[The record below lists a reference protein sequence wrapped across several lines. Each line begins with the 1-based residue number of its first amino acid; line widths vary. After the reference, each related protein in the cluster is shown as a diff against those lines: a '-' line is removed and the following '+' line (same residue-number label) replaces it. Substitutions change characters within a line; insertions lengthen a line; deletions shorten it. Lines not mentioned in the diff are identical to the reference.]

1 MNSLL
6 CKIGERLFPSIYWRT
21 HNHALHLTFDDGP
34 NPEVTPQVLDVLA
47 TRNARATFFLVGKN
61 VQKYSDLTRRI
72 ASEGHA
78 VGNHTFTHPLLF
90 FRSRRFQL
98 DEVVRADEVI
108 EEAIGTKPV
117 WFRPPYGYFDSRT
130 LSVAKQTEHRLVFWD
145 VDSQDY
151 RDATGAAIAR
161 RVLKKAETGSILLL
175 HDNYA
180 TKNKIVDILNL
191 LFDGLEERG
200 IRLNPRL
207 P

>member
-1 MNSLL
+1 M
-6 CKIGERLFPSIYWRT
+6 
-21 HNHALHLTFDDGP
+21 
-34 NPEVTPQVLDVLA
+34 
-47 TRNARATFFLVGKN
+47 
-61 VQKYSDLTRRI
+61 
-72 ASEGHA
+72 
-78 VGNHTFTHPLLF
+78 
-90 FRSRRFQL
+90 
-98 DEVVRADEVI
+98 
-108 EEAIGTKPV
+108 
-117 WFRPPYGYFDSRT
+117 
-130 LSVAKQTEHRLVFWD
+130 SVAKQTEHRLVFWD